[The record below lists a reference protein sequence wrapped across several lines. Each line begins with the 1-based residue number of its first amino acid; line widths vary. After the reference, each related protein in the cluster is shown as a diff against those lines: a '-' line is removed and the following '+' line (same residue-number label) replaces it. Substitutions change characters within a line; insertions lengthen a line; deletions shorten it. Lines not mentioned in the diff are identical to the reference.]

1 MVRLRL
7 AVLRWAIEAREE
19 SEALWA
25 HPAFGT
31 WLIFLGVATAA
42 CLLWWLPSPG
52 IGVATMGIAAALMAA
67 RKEPSGRQK
76 VGWTFMTFALLLV
89 EVLAIREDRQ
99 EHDAVLN
106 GILAQEVTARSEA
119 KTNFEGI
126 ANGIKGTIEQSQK
139 HFDATMAGMK
149 SVLDTTKETKKN
161 TEMTSEGMRAV
172 GAQISLMSNQV
183 RSRTA
188 SGDALIAVTRRLT
201 DSLRDFREGW
211 IAETRNI
218 DLSED
223 QEINY
228 TLRDNLGHTA
238 AERSAAKE
246 RWKTRRSDMNMEH
259 MKTLYI
265 ALSNA
270 KMLQRLL
277 LDQIAPERQTPED
290 YDSGPIP
297 TARCRLCVCAL
308 HF

>member
-1 MVRLRL
+1 MGASSIWNMAHLPGRGYSSLLAMVA
-7 AVLRWAIEAREE
+7 AVTRHRRG
-19 SEALWA
+19 
-25 HPAFGT
+25 HHGDR
-31 WLIFLGVATAA
+31 
-42 CLLWWLPSPG
+42 
-52 IGVATMGIAAALMAA
+52 AALMAA

-201 DSLRDFREGW
+201 DSLRDFVRDG
-211 IAETRNI
+211 
-218 DLSED
+218 S
-223 QEINY
+223 
-228 TLRDNLGHTA
+228 LRLGT
-238 AERSAAKE
+238 S
-246 RWKTRRSDMNMEH
+246 
-259 MKTLYI
+259 I
-265 ALSNA
+265 
-270 KMLQRLL
+270 
-277 LDQIAPERQTPED
+277 
-290 YDSGPIP
+290 
-297 TARCRLCVCAL
+297 
-308 HF
+308 